1 MHTSATPLTRPGIV
15 RRLWWRS
22 GQGPRL
28 AVAGLSVIT
37 TVAATGAVT
46 FGGDA
51 FPVARGSSGLEQSA
65 RGGDSVEATVREVSE
80 VDSFEGVE
88 PDTGLPF
95 RARVAGVRRDTDC
108 WLAESRAA
116 ARELLLGK
124 EVRLLVRRDGT
135 SGGDQV
141 VVDVVLPDGRDYAR
155 TVVRDG
161 AAPADPSSREELAP
175 VEAAARQDRRGRWAA
190 GCEVVETPVSSAPS
204 STAPST
210 STTTTTVPVTTTEA
224 SPQPSSSPPS
234 PTSSSQADGPRPAA
248 LAGTRCD
255 REGERGTTIAG
266 RELVCTRNDKGEL
279 RWRRA
284 K

>member
-1 MHTSATPLTRPGIV
+1 MHTSVTPLTRPGIV

-22 GQGPRL
+22 AQGPRL

-37 TVAATGAVT
+37 TVAATGVVT

-51 FPVARGSSGLEQSA
+51 FPLARGSSGLEQSA
-65 RGGDSVEATVREVSE
+65 RGGDSVEATVRVVSE

-88 PDTGLPF
+88 PGTGLPF
-95 RARVAGVRRDTDC
+95 RARVAGVRRITDC

-155 TVVRDG
+155 TVVQDG
-161 AAPADPSSREELAP
+161 VAPADPSSREELVP
-175 VEAAARQDRRGRWAA
+175 VESAARQDRRGRWAA
-190 GCEVVETPVSSAPS
+190 RCEVTETPVSSAPS

-210 STTTTTVPVTTTEA
+210 STTTTTAPVTTE
-224 SPQPSSSPPS
+224 SSPA
-234 PTSSSQADGPRPAA
+234 PTSSSPSLTTSSKADGPRPVV
-248 LAGTRCD
+248 LAGARCD
-255 REGERGTTIAG
+255 QEGDLGTTITG
-266 RELVCTRNDKGEL
+266 RELVCTRNGNGEL
-279 RWRRA
+279 RWRRVR
-284 K
+284 

>member
-1 MHTSATPLTRPGIV
+1 MHTSVTPLTRPGIV

-46 FGGDA
+46 FDGDA
-51 FPVARGSSGLEQSA
+51 FPTARGSSGLEQSA
-65 RGGDSVEATVREVSE
+65 RGGDSVEATVRDVSE

-95 RARVAGVRRDTDC
+95 RARVAGVRRVTDC

-161 AAPADPSSREELAP
+161 VAPADPDGREDLAP
-175 VEAAARQDRRGRWAA
+175 VESAAREDRRGRWAA
-190 GCEVVETPVSSAPS
+190 RCEVVETTVSSTPSPPAP
-204 STAPST
+204 
-210 STTTTTVPVTTTEA
+210 STTTTAPVTTGS
-224 SPQPSSSPPS
+224 SPEPSPSSPS
-234 PTSSSQADGPRPAA
+234 PTSSSQADGPPPVV

-255 REGERGTTIAG
+255 REGDLGTTITG
-266 RELVCTRNDKGEL
+266 REMICARTAKDEL

-284 K
+284 R